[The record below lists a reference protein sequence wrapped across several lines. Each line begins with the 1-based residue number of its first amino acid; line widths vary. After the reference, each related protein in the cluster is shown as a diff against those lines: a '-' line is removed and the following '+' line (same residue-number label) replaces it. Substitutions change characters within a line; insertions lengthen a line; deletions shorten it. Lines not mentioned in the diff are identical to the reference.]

1 VLIPVILTSE
11 DRNRETKIWIK
22 AMPTKNLDEEV
33 LADEQDH
40 EFVEFLLKKALTK
53 VQSQKESSRSIEN
66 QVGQIEITFDTL
78 LCMGENKSEVR
89 MVNLSTK

>member
-22 AMPTKNLDEEV
+22 AMPTHNLDEEV
-33 LADEQDH
+33 LADKQDH

-53 VQSQKESSRSIEN
+53 VQSEKKQVVQLKIRSAR
-66 QVGQIEITFDTL
+66 L
-78 LCMGENKSEVR
+78 KLH
-89 MVNLSTK
+89 STHCYVWVKTKKK